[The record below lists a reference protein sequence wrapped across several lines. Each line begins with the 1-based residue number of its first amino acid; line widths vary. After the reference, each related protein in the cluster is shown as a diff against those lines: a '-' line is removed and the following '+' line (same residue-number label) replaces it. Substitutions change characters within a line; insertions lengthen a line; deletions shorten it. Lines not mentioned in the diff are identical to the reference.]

1 MRRTLPVVFALLL
14 AVMPGVALAQ
24 SPAPAGPPAFE
35 IAPGVVGEGLAFL
48 PGATDPVVYRLR
60 FEPGSA
66 YDAVGD
72 ASVALVTIESGS
84 LTITAPVE
92 LTVYPAIGDGT
103 PRTEPAGSAVTM
115 APGDSF
121 LFPAD
126 VDAHLTND
134 GPKPASMIVAAL
146 YPTGS
151 DAAESPDASMV
162 PDSAIPT
169 DPALLGTG
177 LVPEGWQIVEDAT
190 STCRIA
196 VPSDWTTGVAP
207 GVGQTSVLAEGLAA
221 VSADTQPWESL
232 TQTIDQ
238 FYLAGHLVLLD
249 TPDAFL
255 IASPDDPDVGLSYLL
270 ALRYDDANCLALV
283 TVQANGLGQHGPAAL
298 LVSQTLAH
306 AE

>member
-1 MRRTLPVVFALLL
+1 MRRTLTVVFALLL
-14 AVMPGVALAQ
+14 AAMPGVALAQ

-72 ASVALVTIESGS
+72 ASVAIVTIESGS

-115 APGDSF
+115 ETGDSF
-121 LFPAD
+121 LFPAH

-134 GPKPASMIVAAL
+134 GADPASMIAAAL

-151 DAAESPDASMV
+151 DAAESPAAPES
-162 PDSAIPT
+162 PGTSLAPAPSA
-169 DPALLGTG
+169 GG
-177 LVPEGWQIVEDAT
+177 
-190 STCRIA
+190 
-196 VPSDWTTGVAP
+196 
-207 GVGQTSVLAEGLAA
+207 
-221 VSADTQPWESL
+221 
-232 TQTIDQ
+232 
-238 FYLAGHLVLLD
+238 
-249 TPDAFL
+249 
-255 IASPDDPDVGLSYLL
+255 
-270 ALRYDDANCLALV
+270 
-283 TVQANGLGQHGPAAL
+283 
-298 LVSQTLAH
+298 
-306 AE
+306 